1 MKIKFESDDDLP
13 LLLGK
18 ALNILSIKI
27 VTRSVFQKYNKCYPQ
42 VYLRECGYEFVN
54 KL

>member
-13 LLLGK
+13 LLWGK
-18 ALNILSIKI
+18 ALNILSII
-27 VTRSVFQKYNKCYPQ
+27 IATRSVFQKDNKYYLQ